1 MVTEARPGFFDWCF
15 QKKYDPAMHCES
27 SLPEA
32 TAAQIASR
40 ICRLGTGSLRKAC
53 LA

>member
-1 MVTEARPGFFDWCF
+1 MVTEARPGCFDWCF
-15 QKKYDPAMHCES
+15 QKKYDPVMRCES

-32 TAAQIASR
+32 IVAHIASR
-40 ICRLGTGSLRKAC
+40 IGRLGTGSSRKAC